1 MHVRKETTPTQHDAR
16 AIETE
21 MIVSTHTNNKRGPGV
36 ERRIYIARPFPLV
49 LTEDGAPQACE
60 DPEDDIES
68 WDVRTRS

>member
-1 MHVRKETTPTQHDAR
+1 MQHDGR
-16 AIETE
+16 PIETE
-21 MIVSTHTNNKRGPGV
+21 MIVSTHTNHKRGGRDIPGV
-36 ERRIYIARPFPLV
+36 ERRVYIARPFPLV